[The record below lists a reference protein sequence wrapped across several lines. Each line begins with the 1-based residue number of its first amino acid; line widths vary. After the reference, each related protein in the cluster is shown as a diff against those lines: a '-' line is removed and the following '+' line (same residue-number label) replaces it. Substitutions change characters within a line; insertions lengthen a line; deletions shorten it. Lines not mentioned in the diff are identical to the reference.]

1 MKEFFKKLRIA
12 AYVTA
17 LLTIALGVVL
27 VAWPMEVTGLICRV
41 LGALLVVFCRGQGDS
56 CDYGRAA
63 VFAAG
68 RMDFYYAWIGCYTGA
83 DCNRGRFARTQPAGF
98 PDGVRGK
105 AKRK

>member
-41 LGALLVVFCRGQGDS
+41 LGALLVVMG
-56 CDYGRAA
+56 A
-63 VFAAG
+63 VYIFG
-68 RMDFYYAWIGCYTGA
+68 YFVLTS
-83 DCNRGRFARTQPAGF
+83 PE
-98 PDGVRGK
+98 
-105 AKRK
+105 

>member
-41 LGALLVVFCRGQGDS
+41 LGALLVVMG
-56 CDYGRAA
+56 A
-63 VFAAG
+63 VYIFVVCILEAENF
-68 RMDFYYAWIGCYTGA
+68 DI
-83 DCNRGRFARTQPAGF
+83 NPNEHEHHLQ
-98 PDGVRGK
+98 
-105 AKRK
+105 